1 MWPDGINLK
10 IPAVLY
16 RIDETLAAMESMA
29 MGIDEI
35 LVSASL

>member
-10 IPAVLY
+10 IPAVVD
-16 RIDETLAAMESMA
+16 RIDETLASMES

-35 LVSASL
+35 LVSAGL